1 MSLTSA
7 SDAAA
12 DMTVT
17 AWLAEDPRVGRMP
30 EEPTIDIE
38 VVDHP
43 EAHRYEVRDREGTV
57 LGFSQ
62 YRVSGDVVVFTHT
75 EVDDAQE
82 GQGLGSRLVRG
93 ALDDVRAGGRR
104 IRPLCPFVKEYV
116 DRHPEYA
123 DLVVDD

>member
-1 MSLTSA
+1 
-7 SDAAA
+7 
-12 DMTVT
+12 
-17 AWLAEDPRVGRMP
+17 MP
-30 EEPTIDIE
+30 DEQTTEIE

-43 EAHRYEVRDREGTV
+43 EAHRYEARDRDGTV

-62 YRVSGDVVVFTHT
+62 YRLLGDVVVFTHT
-75 EVDDAQE
+75 EVDDDQE
-82 GQGLGSRLVRG
+82 GRGVGSRLVRG

>member
-1 MSLTSA
+1 MPDEQTS
-7 SDAAA
+7 
-12 DMTVT
+12 
-17 AWLAEDPRVGRMP
+17 E
-30 EEPTIDIE
+30 IE

-43 EAHRYEVRDREGTV
+43 QAHRYEARDRDGTV

-62 YRVSGDVVVFTHT
+62 YRLHDDVVVFTHT
-75 EVDDAQE
+75 EVDDERE
-82 GQGLGSRLVRG
+82 GRGVGSRLVRG
-93 ALDDVRAGGRR
+93 ALDDVRAGGRT

>member
-1 MSLTSA
+1 MPDEQTS
-7 SDAAA
+7 
-12 DMTVT
+12 
-17 AWLAEDPRVGRMP
+17 E
-30 EEPTIDIE
+30 IE

-43 EAHRYEVRDREGTV
+43 QAHRYEARDRDGTV

-62 YRVSGDVVVFTHT
+62 YRLHDDVVVFTHT

-82 GQGLGSRLVRG
+82 GQGVGSRLVRG
-93 ALDDVRAGGRR
+93 ALEDVRAGGRR